1 MASISECGNRYD
13 ASTVRAISACCW
25 SGCCAVLLA
34 CSPEDRSMRGPRNTL
49 SGASSRPGRDGTSS
63 GMLHSGTTWSELRLR
78 RESLDDWIEAK
89 MDCIMK
95 GLGCVSSAL
104 SGIDW
109 LWADVDEIAWIDG
122 STPEEGL
129 SVQKLTA
136 RMSSSLVLLRSSRLK
151 NRRPRTYVCPSWS
164 VIRYAL
170 PPCRISFIIAVLY
183 HFLVAWCCIH
193 TLSPTEKSE
202 KQAVFLSLFLHLFSC
217 RSCLLYTS
225 PSPRDS

>member
-1 MASISECGNRYD
+1 
-13 ASTVRAISACCW
+13 
-25 SGCCAVLLA
+25 
-34 CSPEDRSMRGPRNTL
+34 
-49 SGASSRPGRDGTSS
+49 
-63 GMLHSGTTWSELRLR
+63 
-78 RESLDDWIEAK
+78 
-89 MDCIMK
+89 MD
-95 GLGCVSSAL
+95 VSCAL

-109 LWADVDEIAWIDG
+109 PWADVDEAAWIDG

-136 RMSSSLVLLRSSRLK
+136 RMSSLLALLRSSRLK
-151 NRRPRTYVCPSWS
+151 NRRPSTYSCPSWS

-170 PPCRISFIIAVLY
+170 PPCRISVTIAVLY

-217 RSCLLYTS
+217 RRSRADGSDVDWSSASGMTGRPSRCRLPKNSWAGDVPSCLVVFLQAARVWWKFSPVERARSTRLFMFFTAASANPLLSGLYGEDNS
-225 PSPRDS
+225 